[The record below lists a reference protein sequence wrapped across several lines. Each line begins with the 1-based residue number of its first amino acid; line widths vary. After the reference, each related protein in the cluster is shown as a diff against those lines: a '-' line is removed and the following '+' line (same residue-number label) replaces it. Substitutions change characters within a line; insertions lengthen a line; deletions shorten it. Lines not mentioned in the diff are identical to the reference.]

1 MALLLPASGA
11 GVAGAAGGGVI
22 AGGVGVAGAGVAAVS
37 VAGGGV
43 AGASSRLLQPARRAV
58 NMTEAKTAWR
68 TNIDASKSCLNKNG
82 YGRV

>member
-1 MALLLPASGA
+1 MVALLLPASGA
-11 GVAGAAGGGVI
+11 GVAGAGGGVI
-22 AGGVGVAGAGVAAVS
+22 AGGVGVVGAGVALES

-68 TNIDASKSCLNKNG
+68 TNINASKSCLNKNG
-82 YGRV
+82 YGKV

>member
-1 MALLLPASGA
+1 MVALLLPASGA
-11 GVAGAAGGGVI
+11 GVAGAGGGVI
-22 AGGVGVAGAGVAAVS
+22 AGGVGVAGAGVALES
-37 VAGGGV
+37 VAGGV